1 MASASSDY
9 VREQIEKSGD
19 ANFTCVDA
27 ETAVLGYFLCGNAD
41 NDDDITTLRPDDFS
55 NPACARI
62 FTAIQRVFA
71 DGLKV
76 DAVTVDAALSK
87 LYPDRAGKYAEGI
100 TRCMQQHLKY
110 RGYKLADYI
119 RIVKELSQ
127 RRKAIRRFEELAG
140 KLRDPTADISETM
153 AEIEGA
159 ATDADADDEVE
170 WMSCGEV
177 ALQTYEYLEKRQSGE
192 IKAITS
198 GLGAIDKMIGGFF
211 PGEMTIIAARPSV
224 GKSAFGAFIANAAA
238 EKGFKVYIVSCEMP
252 PEGYGQRMFSSTA
265 WVEGDK
271 LRKADLDEG
280 AWEKLGAALSK
291 MDSLPISFAFKKNTL
306 EQVVK
311 SVRKLARR
319 HEIDM
324 LIVDYIGIMQTQRH
338 FEKDMDRVKYI
349 SSTLKQLS
357 MEAHIPVLALCQVN
371 RDAHGS
377 MPTLAQIRDTGAIEQ
392 DSDGVIFIH
401 RPDRA
406 EDSSVDPRDRPFF
419 NGFEERGTAY
429 IALGVAK
436 QRNGSVG
443 TVNAVFDP
451 QFMRYVEITRTE
463 EQ

>member
-1 MASASSDY
+1 MAASDY

-27 ETAVLGYFLCGNAD
+27 ETAVLGYLLSGGEDVEDCLNK
-41 NDDDITTLRPDDFS
+41 LQPEDFS
-55 NPACARI
+55 NRGCGRI
-62 FTAIQRVFA
+62 FKAIQFVA
-71 DGLKV
+71 KQDMAI
-76 DAVTVDAALSK
+76 DPITVDNAMGSLFPE
-87 LYPDRAGKYAEGI
+87 LEGKYSDSI
-100 TRCMQQHLKY
+100 VNCMKMAFKY
-110 RGYKLADYI
+110 KWRKIGDYI
-119 RIVKELSQ
+119 EIMKSLSQ
-127 RRKAIRRFEELAG
+127 RRKAIRRFEELVG
-140 KLRDPTADISETM
+140 KLRDPTADIGETI
-153 AEIEGA
+153 AEIDGA
-159 ATDADADDEVE
+159 ATDVDADDDVE

-291 MDSLPISFAFKKNTL
+291 MDSLPISFAFKNNTL

-311 SVRKLARR
+311 SVRKKARR

-324 LIVDYIGIMQTQRH
+324 LIVDYIGIMRTQRH

-419 NGFEERGTAY
+419 NGFEERGTVY

-463 EQ
+463 E